1 MNKRIY
7 HLKIQIKMGNNY
19 DSNQDIFYMHLRFIG
34 LNMEKFYANFKNS
47 ATLRS
52 IIKFWKIDPLQKTDS
67 SKQINAY
74 FDSLQKIKEDQ
85 TKKDITLRECLIIRV
100 NNIFDPEVNFIVERM
115 NELSSNQ
122 YMPLI
127 LILTSENSNNEIA
140 IDTEKYDQIDPRLL
154 FVENYTEDPDTIEE
168 KIVPIIL
175 RFCSIHNELGDVF
188 SIDKDEKTEDKFDL
202 IERAFPFNL
211 NIVCIGRFGQG
222 KSTGVNQILQE
233 YKAKESN
240 KGYSQTKNITYYQV
254 KNKPI
259 RILDIPGFENEKTV
273 QDAVEKF
280 QKYRAKLDALQDN
293 IHIILYFLNYKET
306 RTFMELEYP
315 ILEEITEHKSA
326 KVIYV
331 MTHSTS
337 KNPKNKKKV
346 YDRINSGIQGVTRN
360 KPISKKI
367 KMFEATENNVIFVN
381 FHYDEDLE
389 IEPFGKKELFNK
401 IYDSF
406 VNSENYKNSLK
417 KLSNKEN
424 IEKTALK
431 LRAQAESVLLPNKI
445 LGAAVGIIPFADW
458 AIQNLIIKQN
468 ALKKVGEIFGIDI
481 KFIDEENEREIK
493 LQKENEDKIYYTTP
507 RLDDN
512 SNNSYVNG
520 NELTKESTEYK
531 VGKTVECTTKT
542 GEFASGIAAANLA
555 INSAARGGQL
565 LTEAAQYS
573 AQAAQLT
580 QKVNNMSGVAK
591 FLDFFTKTG
600 STMAKQAAELSSK
613 AASSE
618 AAAASSAAAGT
629 LGKIASVGLFGI
641 GIAIGVGF
649 GGYTT
654 HKFCEET
661 LDKFVEYYKKNAD
674 KIKNSYQEAAEY
686 FLQY

>member
-1 MNKRIY
+1 M
-7 HLKIQIKMGNNY
+7 
-19 DSNQDIFYMHLRFIG
+19 D
-34 LNMEKFYANFKNS
+34 KFYNNLKDS
-47 ATLRS
+47 VTLRN

-74 FDSLQKIKEDQ
+74 FDSLQIIKDDQ
-85 TKKDITLRECLIIRV
+85 SNKDATLRECLILKV
-100 NNIFDPEVNFIVERM
+100 NNTFDPEVNFIVERM

-127 LILTSENSNNEIA
+127 LILTSEHSNKEIV
-140 IDTEKYDQIDPRLL
+140 IDTEKYDQVDPRLI
-154 FVENYTEDPDTIEE
+154 FIENYTEDPYVIEE

-188 SIDKDEKTEDKFDL
+188 SLDIDSKTEDKFDL

-240 KGYSQTKNITYYQV
+240 KGCSQTKNITYYQV

-273 QDAVEKF
+273 QDAVQKF
-280 QKYRAKLDALQDN
+280 KKYREKLNALQDN
-293 IHIILYFLNYKET
+293 IHIILYFLNFKET

-315 ILEEITEHKSA
+315 ILEEITKHKSA

-346 YDRINSGIQGVTRN
+346 YDRINSGIQGVARN
-360 KPISKKI
+360 KPIFDKI

-389 IEPFGKKELFNK
+389 IEPFGKKEFFKK
-401 IYDSF
+401 IHDSF
-406 VNSENYKNSLK
+406 VNSENYKKSLE
-417 KLSNKEN
+417 KLSNKKD
-424 IEKTALK
+424 IEITALK
-431 LRAQAESVLLPNKI
+431 LRAQAESILLPNKI
-445 LGAAVGIIPFADW
+445 WGAAVGIIPFADW
-458 AIQNLIIKQN
+458 AIQKFIIKEN
-468 ALKKVGEIFGIDI
+468 AVKKVGEIFGIDA
-481 KFIDEENEREIK
+481 KFIDEENEREMK
-493 LQKENEDKIYYTTP
+493 LQKNNENQIYYTTP
-507 RLDDN
+507 GLDDQ
-512 SNNSYVNG
+512 SNNSYVIG
-520 NELTKESTEYK
+520 NELTKESNEYK
-531 VGKTVECTTKT
+531 VGKVVECSTKT
-542 GEFASGIAAANLA
+542 GQYAGGIAATTFA
-555 INSAARGGQL
+555 INSAAKGGQL
-565 LTEAAQYS
+565 FTEAAQYS

-580 QKVNNMSGVAK
+580 QKVNNMSGFAK
-591 FLDFFTKTG
+591 FFNFFTNAG
-600 STMAKQAAELSSK
+600 SAMAKQAADLGSK
-613 AASSE
+613 AASTE
-618 AAAASSAAAGT
+618 AAAVEAATAGT
-629 LGKIASVGLFGI
+629 LGKIAGYGLFGV
-641 GIAIGVGF
+641 GIVLGVGM
-649 GGYTT
+649 GGYFT

-661 LDKFVEYYKKNAD
+661 LDKFVEYFKKNAD

-686 FLQY
+686 FLQ

>member
-1 MNKRIY
+1 
-7 HLKIQIKMGNNY
+7 
-19 DSNQDIFYMHLRFIG
+19 
-34 LNMEKFYANFKNS
+34 
-47 ATLRS
+47 
-52 IIKFWKIDPLQKTDS
+52 
-67 SKQINAY
+67 
-74 FDSLQKIKEDQ
+74 
-85 TKKDITLRECLIIRV
+85 
-100 NNIFDPEVNFIVERM
+100 
-115 NELSSNQ
+115 
-122 YMPLI
+122 
-127 LILTSENSNNEIA
+127 
-140 IDTEKYDQIDPRLL
+140 
-154 FVENYTEDPDTIEE
+154 
-168 KIVPIIL
+168 
-175 RFCSIHNELGDVF
+175 
-188 SIDKDEKTEDKFDL
+188 
-202 IERAFPFNL
+202 
-211 NIVCIGRFGQG
+211 
-222 KSTGVNQILQE
+222 
-233 YKAKESN
+233 
-240 KGYSQTKNITYYQV
+240 
-254 KNKPI
+254 
-259 RILDIPGFENEKTV
+259 
-273 QDAVEKF
+273 
-280 QKYRAKLDALQDN
+280 
-293 IHIILYFLNYKET
+293 
-306 RTFMELEYP
+306 
-315 ILEEITEHKSA
+315 
-326 KVIYV
+326 
-331 MTHSTS
+331 
-337 KNPKNKKKV
+337 
-346 YDRINSGIQGVTRN
+346 
-360 KPISKKI
+360 
-367 KMFEATENNVIFVN
+367 MFEATENNVIFVN
-381 FHYDEDLE
+381 FHYDKDLE
-389 IEPFGKKELFNK
+389 KEPFGKKELFKK

-431 LRAQAESVLLPNKI
+431 LRAQAESVLLSNKI
-445 LGAAVGIIPFADW
+445 WGAAVGIIPFADW

>member
-1 MNKRIY
+1 M
-7 HLKIQIKMGNNY
+7 
-19 DSNQDIFYMHLRFIG
+19 
-34 LNMEKFYANFKNS
+34 
-47 ATLRS
+47 
-52 IIKFWKIDPLQKTDS
+52 
-67 SKQINAY
+67 
-74 FDSLQKIKEDQ
+74 
-85 TKKDITLRECLIIRV
+85 
-100 NNIFDPEVNFIVERM
+100 
-115 NELSSNQ
+115 
-122 YMPLI
+122 
-127 LILTSENSNNEIA
+127 
-140 IDTEKYDQIDPRLL
+140 
-154 FVENYTEDPDTIEE
+154 
-168 KIVPIIL
+168 
-175 RFCSIHNELGDVF
+175 
-188 SIDKDEKTEDKFDL
+188 
-202 IERAFPFNL
+202 
-211 NIVCIGRFGQG
+211 
-222 KSTGVNQILQE
+222 
-233 YKAKESN
+233 
-240 KGYSQTKNITYYQV
+240 
-254 KNKPI
+254 
-259 RILDIPGFENEKTV
+259 
-273 QDAVEKF
+273 
-280 QKYRAKLDALQDN
+280 
-293 IHIILYFLNYKET
+293 
-306 RTFMELEYP
+306 
-315 ILEEITEHKSA
+315 
-326 KVIYV
+326 
-331 MTHSTS
+331 
-337 KNPKNKKKV
+337 
-346 YDRINSGIQGVTRN
+346 
-360 KPISKKI
+360 
-367 KMFEATENNVIFVN
+367 
-381 FHYDEDLE
+381 
-389 IEPFGKKELFNK
+389 
-401 IYDSF
+401 
-406 VNSENYKNSLK
+406 
-417 KLSNKEN
+417 
-424 IEKTALK
+424 
-431 LRAQAESVLLPNKI
+431 
-445 LGAAVGIIPFADW
+445 GIIPFADW

-493 LQKENEDKIYYTTP
+493 LQKENEDKIYYTIP
-507 RLDDN
+507 GLDDN
-512 SNNSYVNG
+512 TNNSYVNG

>member
-1 MNKRIY
+1 
-7 HLKIQIKMGNNY
+7 MGNNY
-19 DSNQDIFYMHLRFIG
+19 DPNQNIFYMHLRFIG
-34 LNMEKFYANFKNS
+34 LNMDKFYNNLKDS
-47 ATLRS
+47 VTLRN

-74 FDSLQKIKEDQ
+74 FDSLQIIKDDQ
-85 TKKDITLRECLIIRV
+85 SNKDATLRECLILKV
-100 NNIFDPEVNFIVERM
+100 NNTFDPEVNFIVERM

-127 LILTSENSNNEIA
+127 LILTSEHSNKEIV
-140 IDTEKYDQIDPRLL
+140 IDTEKYDQVDPRLI
-154 FVENYTEDPDTIEE
+154 FVENYTEDPYVIEE

-188 SIDKDEKTEDKFDL
+188 SLDIDSKTEDKFDL
-202 IERAFPFNL
+202 IESAFPFNL

-240 KGYSQTKNITYYQV
+240 KGCSQTKNITYYQV

-273 QDAVEKF
+273 QDTVQKF
-280 QKYRAKLDALQDN
+280 KKYREKLNALQDN
-293 IHIILYFLNYKET
+293 IHIILYFLNFKET

-315 ILEEITEHKSA
+315 ILEEITKHKSA

-346 YDRINSGIQGVTRN
+346 YDRINSGIQGVARN
-360 KPISKKI
+360 KPIFDKI

-389 IEPFGKKELFNK
+389 IEPFGKKEFFKK

-406 VNSENYKNSLK
+406 VNSENYKKSIEKLTNK
-417 KLSNKEN
+417 KN
-424 IEKTALK
+424 IEETALK
-431 LRAQAESVLLPNKI
+431 LRAQAQSILLPNKI
-445 LGAAVGIIPFADW
+445 WGAAVGIIPFYVDW
-458 AIQNLIIKQN
+458 AIQKYIIKEN
-468 ALKKVGEIFGIDI
+468 AVKKVGEIFGIDA
-481 KFIDEENEREIK
+481 KFIDEENEREMK
-493 LQKENEDKIYYTTP
+493 LQKNNENQIYYTTP
-507 RLDDN
+507 GLDDK
-512 SNNSYVNG
+512 SNNSYVIG
-520 NELTKESTEYK
+520 NELTKESNEYK
-531 VGKTVECTTKT
+531 VGKVVECSTKT
-542 GEFASGIAAANLA
+542 GQYAGGIASTTFA
-555 INSAARGGQL
+555 INSAAKGGQL
-565 LTEAAQYS
+565 FTEAAQYS

-580 QKVNNMSGVAK
+580 QKVNNMSGFAK
-591 FLDFFTKTG
+591 FFNFFTNAG
-600 STMAKQAAELSSK
+600 SAMAKQAADLGSK
-613 AASSE
+613 AASTE
-618 AAAASSAAAGT
+618 AAAVEAATAGT
-629 LGKIASVGLFGI
+629 LGKIAGYGLFGV
-641 GIAIGVGF
+641 GIVLGVGM
-649 GGYTT
+649 GGYFT

-661 LDKFVEYYKKNAD
+661 LDKFVEYFKKNAD

-686 FLQY
+686 FLQ